1 MRGVTDRPED
11 TWMLLILF
19 QSTLPMRGVTGSYEY
34 VISLQRI
41 SIHTPHAG
49 SDTVPPEYRLL
60 GVISIH
66 TPHAGSDGYSYE
78 KFDKKRRFQST
89 LPMRGVTTRRGTL
102 TKAKIFQSTLPMR
115 GVTAILTKSFFY
127 LLVKINK

>member
-49 SDTVPPEYRLL
+49 SDSF
-60 GVISIH
+60 GVKENEDEKISIH
-66 TPHAGSDGYSYE
+66 TPHAGSDTYSGDHCIYRGYFNPHSPCGE
-78 KFDKKRRFQST
+78 
-89 LPMRGVTTRRGTL
+89 
-102 TKAKIFQSTLPMR
+102 
-115 GVTAILTKSFFY
+115 
-127 LLVKINK
+127 